1 MSKWSVC
8 HTLND
13 TKYNHFLWVLG
24 DCEHMSKGPYLK
36 DPLFPL
42 RIFSLRTRRGENGK
56 KNRCEPWKRVCT
68 KILGDIDAREINL
81 LHTNSTV
88 DTIPKLQVEKESCKH

>member
-1 MSKWSVC
+1 
-8 HTLND
+8 
-13 TKYNHFLWVLG
+13 
-24 DCEHMSKGPYLK
+24 MSKGPYLK

-42 RIFSLRTRRGENGK
+42 RIFSIKTRRGENGK
-56 KNRCEPWKRVCT
+56 KNRCEPWKRVCS